1 MNKATAKFYVF
12 KFSHDALNTYNR
24 ISIYH
29 NDKIYAEQ
37 AAAAAF
43 REIDRLENILSRFTA
58 GSDIWQINHTP
69 ANSTIPLNFETC
81 ECLSL
86 ALQLSKLTQGA
97 FDITLGNLYQLWKNS
112 ATPAE
117 NEIEELRKRT
127 GTEFLQL
134 SKDDCSITTLTDEIN
149 IDLGAVGKG
158 YIIDKAADILEEWEL
173 PAAMINSGGSSLLAL
188 DPPYEKDG
196 WGITCG
202 TNRFSLKQGAVSGS
216 GTAEQGEH
224 IINPH
229 TGHPAAHTVRQWAM
243 APTAAIADALSTA
256 AMIMTDSEKESLRK
270 NFPAVKFISG

>member
-1 MNKATAKFYVF
+1 MDKATAKFYVF
-12 KFSHDALNTYNR
+12 KFSHDAMNTYNR

-29 NDKIYAEQ
+29 DDKIYAEQ
-37 AAAAAF
+37 AAAAVF
-43 REIDRLENILSRFTA
+43 REMDRLENMLSRFTP
-58 GSDIWQINHTP
+58 GSDIWQINHTS
-69 ANSTIPLNFETC
+69 ANTSIPLNLETY

-86 ALQLSKLTQGA
+86 AIQLSKLTEGA
-97 FDITLGNLYQLWKNS
+97 FDVTLGSLYELWKNN
-112 ATPAE
+112 ATPE
-117 NEIEELRKRT
+117 DNEINRLRSRT
-127 GTEFLQL
+127 GTDFIQL
-134 SKDDCSITTLTDEIN
+134 SKDSYAITALTEEIS

-158 YIIDKAADILEEWEL
+158 YIIDKAADVLEEWEL

-188 DPPYEKDG
+188 EPPGKKDG

-224 IINPH
+224 IIDPRTGRPAEH
-229 TGHPAAHTVRQWAM
+229 TGRQWAM

-256 AMIMTDSEKESLRK
+256 AMVMTAGQKESLRK